1 MKLIYLIIPTRNV
14 TSEKIAVVLVQDYA
28 CLVPF
33 TKDEEEIFLK
43 TIIPSHKAT
52 KQYLGKSN
60 EPI

>member
-14 TSEKIAVVLVQDYA
+14 TPEKIAVVLVQDHAY
-28 CLVPF
+28 LVPF
-33 TKDEEEIFLK
+33 VEEEEIFLK
-43 TIIPSHKAT
+43 TIIPSHKTT

>member
-14 TSEKIAVVLVQDYA
+14 TPEKIAVVLVQDHAY
-28 CLVPF
+28 LVPF
-33 TKDEEEIFLK
+33 IEEEIFLK